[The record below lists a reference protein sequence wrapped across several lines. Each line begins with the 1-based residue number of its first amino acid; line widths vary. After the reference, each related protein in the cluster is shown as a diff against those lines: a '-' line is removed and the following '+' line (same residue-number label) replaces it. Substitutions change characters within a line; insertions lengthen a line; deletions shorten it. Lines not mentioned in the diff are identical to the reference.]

1 MLPGAFLSSSKD
13 DKVPLDGPKQL
24 DRSELAQVRTGH
36 LHKSE
41 LGLLHGQGI
50 GHHPHTAGRIG
61 SGSHH
66 GRHKGKGGGAHALQ
80 HQGFFL

>member
-1 MLPGAFLSSSKD
+1 MLPGAFLSFSKD

-41 LGLLHGQGI
+41 LGLPLFL
-50 GHHPHTAGRIG
+50 
-61 SGSHH
+61 
-66 GRHKGKGGGAHALQ
+66 KHAA
-80 HQGFFL
+80 